1 MQTLTGWRRLVFG
14 AAATRTAVVLG
25 VVLALPF
32 CATGFFMDDY
42 LHLALLDELPGFA
55 TGDRWHLFS
64 FADGDP
70 SHTTPLIE
78 NGPYPWWTLP
88 TLKFLFV
95 RPLTALVANVE
106 HALVGRNAVL
116 MHLHSIAWYVAL
128 ILVVGALLRRAFG
141 PSSAVASFALV
152 LFAIDDAHT
161 VAVGWVANRNA
172 LIATVFGLLAVLAHL
187 RWRVDGV
194 RWALPAS
201 LLSAALGLA
210 AGEPAVGAL
219 AYLGAWEL
227 VVGKRLRAL
236 VPVALL
242 GVAYLA
248 FYKWSGSGAGGSE
261 IYNDPIRE
269 PVAFLLR
276 APAKALAL
284 TGAQFI
290 GATADLWLIKVAFR
304 PLLVAAGVFT
314 LVVLGLLFRS
324 LWRGLDDGERRGLK
338 WLGVGSALSV
348 VPVLATFPLNRLLLM
363 PSVGGS
369 AIVAVLLL
377 RGWHV
382 ASRPVRW
389 GARAFLVPAVL
400 LCPVVWPMNAA
411 VYWLGS
417 DLQHREAMETGLSD
431 EALSGRVFA
440 FVAPDPA
447 AVLYPAMYRAVQGK
461 VPPKA
466 WVTLSFAGYAH
477 RLTRTSTR
485 EVELEVVDGRML
497 ESVFEQLLRSSDV
510 PVPLGH
516 RVKVNG
522 AWVEVTSLDAG
533 LPNMLRI
540 TFDEAPE
547 SNALTFIRWE
557 GERAMPFVLPAVG
570 ESVVLPKAT
579 GLLSP
584 R

>member
-1 MQTLTGWRRLVFG
+1 MQTLTGWRQLVFG
-14 AAATRTAVVLG
+14 PTATRTAVVLG

-42 LHLALLDELPGFA
+42 LHLALLDGLPGFA

-64 FADGDP
+64 FADGVVE
-70 SHTTPLIE
+70 HNRPLIE

-88 TLKFLFV
+88 TLKFVFV

-106 HALVGRNAVL
+106 HALGGRNAVL
-116 MHLHSIAWYVAL
+116 MHLHSIAWYAAL
-128 ILVVGALLRRAFG
+128 ILIVGSLLRRSFG
-141 PSSAVASFALV
+141 ATSAVASLGLV

-187 RWRVDGV
+187 RWRVDGA

-201 LLSAALGLA
+201 VLSAALGLA

-236 VPVALL
+236 VPMALL

-290 GATADLWLIKVAFR
+290 GATADLWLIKAAFR
-304 PLLVAAGVFT
+304 PLLVLAGVFT

-324 LWRGLDDGERRGLK
+324 LWSGLEETERRGLK
-338 WLGVGSALSV
+338 WLGLGSALSV

-369 AIVAVLLL
+369 AILAVLLL
-377 RGWHV
+377 HGWRS
-382 ASRPVRW
+382 AARPVRL
-389 GARAFLVPAVL
+389 GVRALFVPAVL
-400 LCPVVWPMNAA
+400 VCPVSWVTNAV
-411 VYWLGS
+411 VYRLGA
-417 DLQHREAMETGLSD
+417 DLQYREAMETGLTD
-431 EALSGRVFA
+431 EALSGHVFT
-440 FVAPDPA
+440 FLAPDPA
-447 AVLYPAMYRAVQGK
+447 AVLYPAMFRAVHGK
-461 VPPKA
+461 AMPKS
-466 WVTLSFAGYAH
+466 WVTLSFAPFAH
-477 RLTRTSTR
+477 RLTRVSAR
-485 EVELEVVDGRML
+485 EIDLEVIDGRML
-497 ESVFEQLLRSSDV
+497 ESVFEQLMRSAEH
-510 PVPLGH
+510 PLTVGY
-516 RVKVNG
+516 RVKLSG
-522 AWVEVTSLDAG
+522 AQVEVTGLDAG
-533 LPNMLRI
+533 LPSRLRV

-547 SNALTFIRWE
+547 SGGITFVRWD
-557 GERAMPFVLPAVG
+557 GERATPLVLPAVG
-570 ESVVLPKAT
+570 ESIVLPKPST
-579 GLLSP
+579 LLSM
-584 R
+584 